1 MLNLLVG
8 IIIGGN
14 LGVVIMA
21 LINVGGSIDKED
33 VKHK

>member
-1 MLNLLVG
+1 MLNFLVG

-21 LINVGGSIDKED
+21 LINAGGRIDKED
-33 VKHK
+33 VRHK